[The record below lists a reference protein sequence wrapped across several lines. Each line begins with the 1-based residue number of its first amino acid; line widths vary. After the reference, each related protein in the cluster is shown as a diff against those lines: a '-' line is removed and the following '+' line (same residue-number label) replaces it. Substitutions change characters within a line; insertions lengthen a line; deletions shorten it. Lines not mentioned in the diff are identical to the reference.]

1 MYISQISY
9 QVNSDVLRQKVTQI
23 ELFVYSDSGMQSLL
37 NSNSIQQPAIEIDTL
52 VTVDTK
58 LSRITLQMDFVPD
71 L

>member
-23 ELFVYSDSGMQSLL
+23 EFVYSDSGIQSLL